1 MTVNKEG
8 GMKNEQDEKAK
19 EVAGIMRIGAVLNA
33 ERFQELLEDIAIELE
48 SALEENP
55 VLKTKDMNDLVQ
67 DLWHNIDKLRE
78 V

>member
-8 GMKNEQDEKAK
+8 GKKNEQDEKAK

>member
-1 MTVNKEG
+1 
-8 GMKNEQDEKAK
+8 MKNEQDEKAK

>member
-1 MTVNKEG
+1 
-8 GMKNEQDEKAK
+8 
-19 EVAGIMRIGAVLNA
+19 MRIGAVLNA

-67 DLWHNIDKLRE
+67 DLWDDIDKLRE

>member
-1 MTVNKEG
+1 
-8 GMKNEQDEKAK
+8 MKNEQDEKAK

-67 DLWHNIDKLRE
+67 DLWDDIDKLRE